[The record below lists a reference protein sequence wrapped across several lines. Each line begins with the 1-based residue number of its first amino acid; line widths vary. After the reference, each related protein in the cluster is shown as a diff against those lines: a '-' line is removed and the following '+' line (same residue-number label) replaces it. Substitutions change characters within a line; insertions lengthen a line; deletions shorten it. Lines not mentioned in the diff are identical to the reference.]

1 MFASVNNP
9 AIANTVTKPIA
20 IKPMMMSIFISVA
33 TGFGKVPT
41 TSDPVLFGTVGLVV
55 WVGTGVVVV
64 AVEKDSEI
72 YLVYTDRMGLT
83 Y

>member
-1 MFASVNNP
+1 
-9 AIANTVTKPIA
+9 
-20 IKPMMMSIFISVA
+20 MMSIFIFVA

-41 TSDPVLFGTVGLVV
+41 TSDPVLFRTVGLVV
-55 WVGTGVVVV
+55 WVGAGVVELLISV

>member
-1 MFASVNNP
+1 
-9 AIANTVTKPIA
+9 
-20 IKPMMMSIFISVA
+20 MMSIFIFVA

-41 TSDPVLFGTVGLVV
+41 TSDAVLFGTVGLVV
-55 WVGTGVVVV
+55 WVGAGVAELLVSV

>member
-1 MFASVNNP
+1 M
-9 AIANTVTKPIA
+9 T
-20 IKPMMMSIFISVA
+20 SIFIFVA
-33 TGFGKVPT
+33 TGFAKVPT

-55 WVGTGVVVV
+55 WVGAGVVELLVSG
-64 AVEKDSEI
+64 AVERDSEI

>member
-1 MFASVNNP
+1 
-9 AIANTVTKPIA
+9 
-20 IKPMMMSIFISVA
+20 MMNIFISVA
-33 TGFGKVPT
+33 TGFGRVAT

-55 WVGTGVVVV
+55 WVGTAVVELLVSV